1 MGDEEIL
8 EEREGLSLK
17 IVQDDCPMSPDE
29 WEDDGVFLVGFH
41 RQFWVVREDFKKPED
56 VESWRETHEV
66 TALHGYIHS
75 GVALSLSDQHYPFND
90 RWDACQV
97 GYVLVKKGEPT
108 EKVSAEQMAQI
119 ANSVPQDVDAEKVEW
134 MPLGVFALV
143 KEDQEEPTMFLQ
155 LAVSKEGII
164 GGTYNNTITNSALSV
179 EGMVDKGT
187 QRAVWTIGENKN
199 TTLETGIYGL
209 TQEETPVL
217 VHFGTEQTQQWLL
230 VRLEEPPETEPE

>member
-1 MGDEEIL
+1 MHDRHVFGPGWWGQHA
-8 EEREGLSLK
+8 GLRRWHFHQRPWRYWWRPAAWAGVVGWVAWNWQQP
-17 IVQDDCPMSPDE
+17 IVYDYGGNVYY
-29 WEDDGVFLVGFH
+29 EDNTVYVDGQEAGSAE
-41 RQFWVVREDFKKPED
+41 Q
-56 VESWRETHEV
+56 
-66 TALHGYIHS
+66 Y
-75 GVALSLSDQHYPFND
+75 
-90 RWDACQV
+90 
-97 GYVLVKKGEPT
+97 
-108 EKVSAEQMAQI
+108 AEQMAQI